1 MDNTNFFLKPF
12 HQISNIVLEKQDLKE
27 GFEEIIKILNEY
39 FRKVKEHR
47 TIEDV
52 DIVLELIRKNSKLF
66 QEMSSN
72 ERNMQEEVEDM
83 REELKHFI
91 EDNSEGIEDT
101 FYNSEAG
108 PFVLSWILTFD
119 ETTQILFNFMDAWKS
134 KIRSRRRINNTT
146 IKNNLLMLFKAV
158 FLVLFRIIEQIYMII
173 GEEPYDLEK
182 EKRYLIEDVVY
193 LDNIQRSIL
202 YDVFR

>member
-12 HQISNIVLEKQDLKE
+12 HQISNVVLEKQNLKE
-27 GFEEIIKILNEY
+27 GFEEVVKILVDY
-39 FRKVKEHR
+39 FRNVKEDR

-52 DIVLELIRKNSKLF
+52 DNVLELIRKESRLF

-72 ERNMQEEVEDM
+72 ERNIQEEVEDM
-83 REELKHFI
+83 REELEYFI
-91 EDNSEGIEDT
+91 ENNSEGIEDT

-108 PFVLSWILTFD
+108 PFILSWILTFD
-119 ETTQILFNFMDAWKS
+119 ETTQILFDFMDAWKS
-134 KIRSRRRINNTT
+134 RIRSRRRISNAT

-158 FLVLFRIIEQIYMII
+158 FLVLFRIIEQIYMIV
-173 GEEPYDLEK
+173 EKEPYDVEK

-193 LDNIQRSIL
+193 LDNIQKSIL